1 MLRPSLLLAG
11 ANDAFS
17 VEQLASVRTGN
28 RLRCRSEV
36 VPLVCHLD
44 DFDDLTILRYCDR
57 RPGDRRLLIRDL
69 CILIHPDVIAS
80 DSDVVTFGGRW
91 KG

>member
-1 MLRPSLLLAG
+1 
-11 ANDAFS
+11 
-17 VEQLASVRTGN
+17 
-28 RLRCRSEV
+28 
-36 VPLVCHLD
+36 
-44 DFDDLTILRYCDR
+44 
-57 RPGDRRLLIRDL
+57 LLIRDL